1 MDNSVLNV
9 SVIIP
14 TYNRKNLLKRAL
26 HSVSNQTFVPQEII
40 VVDDG
45 SSDGTKDWVLETF
58 PYVRYIYQDN
68 SGVSSARNAGI
79 KEAKGSW
86 IAFLDSDDEWMS
98 NKLEQQKGVINSFQE
113 AWLCHTN
120 EIWIRNGVRVNQ
132 MKKHQKY
139 GGDVFENCL
148 DICRISP
155 SSALIKKEVF
165 EMVGLFDESLKVCED
180 YDLWLRITAVLPVI
194 FLDEQLI
201 TKYGGHSD
209 QLSRVDNGIEQ
220 YRIKSL
226 EKILRSESLSADQ
239 SKSAKLHLLKKLKI
253 FSNGLEKRN
262 KYEELNNYIK
272 KIEFWSK
279 YKP

>member
-1 MDNSVLNV
+1 MDNSTLNV

-26 HSVSNQTFVPQEII
+26 HSAISQTFVPQEII

-45 SSDGTKDWVLETF
+45 SSDGTKDWVLERF
-58 PYVRYIYQDN
+58 PCVRYISQDN
-68 SGVSSARNAGI
+68 SGVSSARNRGI
-79 KEAKGSW
+79 REAKGSW
-86 IAFLDSDDEWMS
+86 IAFLDSDDEWMPD
-98 NKLEQQKGVINSFQE
+98 KLEKQEIAINDSKE

-120 EIWIRNGVRVNQ
+120 EIWIRNGIRVNQ

-201 TKYGGHSD
+201 TKYGGHAD

-226 EKILRSESLSADQ
+226 EKILRSELLSADQ
-239 SKSAKLHLLKKLKI
+239 SKSAKLHLLKKLKV

-262 KYEELNNYIK
+262 KLKELSIYKK
-272 KIEFWSK
+272 KIELWSK
-279 YKP
+279 

>member
-1 MDNSVLNV
+1 MDNSILNV

-26 HSVSNQTFVPQEII
+26 RSVSSQTFVPKEII

-45 SSDGTKDWVLETF
+45 SSDGTKDWVLERF
-58 PYVRYIYQDN
+58 PNVRYIYQDN
-68 SGVSSARNAGI
+68 FGVSSARNTGI

-86 IAFLDSDDEWMS
+86 IAFLDSDDEWMP
-98 NKLEQQKGVINSFQE
+98 NKLEQQKRVINSSQE

-155 SSALIKKEVF
+155 SSVLIKKEVF

-180 YDLWLRITAVLPVI
+180 YDLWLRITAILPVI
-194 FLDEQLI
+194 FLDQLLI
-201 TKYGGHSD
+201 IKYGGHAD
-209 QLSRVDNGIEQ
+209 QLSRVDSGIEK
-220 YRIKSL
+220 YRIQSL
-226 EKILRSESLSADQ
+226 EKILSSSSLSIFQ
-239 SKSAKLHLLKKLKI
+239 SKIAISHLIKKLEI

-262 KYEELNNYIK
+262 KLKELNIYKK

-279 YKP
+279 